1 MVTLDERR
9 CSPAVG
15 ERVDQG
21 DDGKTDEG
29 KLTEDKRWK
38 HLYNGGD
45 EDYLEEDWDE
55 VYGDDNEEQV
65 IDCAPEISLPGD
77 WRPSKAFPP
86 RRGWS
91 LATFGL
97 G

>member
-15 ERVDQG
+15 EGVDQG

-29 KLTEDKRWK
+29 KLAEDKRWK

-45 EDYLEEDWDE
+45 EDSYDIDE
-55 VYGDDNEEQV
+55 SHHLS
-65 IDCAPEISLPGD
+65 P
-77 WRPSKAFPP
+77 
-86 RRGWS
+86 
-91 LATFGL
+91 
-97 G
+97 

>member
-15 ERVDQG
+15 EGVDQG

-29 KLTEDKRWK
+29 KLAEDKRWK

-45 EDYLEEDWDE
+45 DDYLEED
-55 VYGDDNEEQV
+55 
-65 IDCAPEISLPGD
+65 
-77 WRPSKAFPP
+77 
-86 RRGWS
+86 
-91 LATFGL
+91 
-97 G
+97 

>member
-15 ERVDQG
+15 EGVDQG

-38 HLYNGGD
+38 HLYNNGRD
-45 EDYLEEDWDE
+45 DDYLEENQDD
-55 VYGDDNEEQV
+55 VYGNDDEEQV

-77 WRPSKAFPP
+77 
-86 RRGWS
+86 
-91 LATFGL
+91 
-97 G
+97 

>member
-15 ERVDQG
+15 EGVDQG

-29 KLTEDKRWK
+29 KLAEDKRWK
-38 HLYNGGD
+38 HLYNNGCD
-45 EDYLEEDWDE
+45 DDYLEENQDD
-55 VYGDDNEEQV
+55 VYGNDDEEQV

-77 WRPSKAFPP
+77 
-86 RRGWS
+86 
-91 LATFGL
+91 
-97 G
+97 

>member
-15 ERVDQG
+15 EGVDQG

-38 HLYNGGD
+38 HLYNNGGD
-45 EDYLEEDWDE
+45 DDYLEEDQDD
-55 VYGDDNEEQV
+55 VYGDDDEEQV

-77 WRPSKAFPP
+77 
-86 RRGWS
+86 
-91 LATFGL
+91 
-97 G
+97 

>member
-15 ERVDQG
+15 EGVNQG

-38 HLYNGGD
+38 HLYNNGRD
-45 EDYLEEDWDE
+45 DDYLEENQDD
-55 VYGDDNEEQV
+55 VYGNDDEEQV

-77 WRPSKAFPP
+77 
-86 RRGWS
+86 
-91 LATFGL
+91 
-97 G
+97 

>member
-15 ERVDQG
+15 EGVDQG

-29 KLTEDKRWK
+29 ELTEDKRWK
-38 HLYNGGD
+38 HLYNNGGD
-45 EDYLEEDWDE
+45 DDYLEEDQDD
-55 VYGDDNEEQV
+55 VYGDDDEEQV

-77 WRPSKAFPP
+77 
-86 RRGWS
+86 
-91 LATFGL
+91 
-97 G
+97 

>member
-29 KLTEDKRWK
+29 KLAEDKRWK
-38 HLYNGGD
+38 HLYNNGGD
-45 EDYLEEDWDE
+45 DHDLEEDQDD
-55 VYGDDNEEQV
+55 VYGDDDEEQV

-77 WRPSKAFPP
+77 
-86 RRGWS
+86 
-91 LATFGL
+91 
-97 G
+97 